1 MDFSQIPRN
10 TLELLRSCAKDEAAF
25 VNLAEHWLLSN
36 QNQRLCDKNS
46 FCGFAET
53 SFDGLVLHKDGLIVD
68 VNPAMLAMSGY
79 SSDEVKHTKLISY
92 LHEDDL
98 SFAKARLNDFPNI
111 PDTPLEVRFKS
122 KSGKYVPVEV
132 RTQSIAYY
140 KQDCFVTSVRDI
152 SDRLDAQN
160 KIEFQSFLFQ
170 QLGNAVVSTDANDC
184 ISGWN
189 ISAEKMFGYT
199 EMEAIGKKFNDL
211 LFDQYHGDT
220 HEHVRYSLHHDGFW
234 IGETALRKKGGD
246 KVIVFATL
254 SVIKNWQGET
264 TGVVG
269 IMRDITNEYETR
281 RELDDVNSLLHKVIE
296 HLPLGIFWKDQYG
309 RYIGC
314 NEYFAK
320 LKGKISPMDLI
331 GKHDS
336 ELGFS
341 DDEVAMFNHYDT
353 MTLSLEH
360 YDTLNYLWK
369 HSSGQI
375 LQVRKVPLAFSRDQR
390 YILGILEDLTIKIN
404 KDNELI
410 RQKELFQR
418 VLDSLPVSIKLYDEN
433 SKLIFTNSYISDESV
448 IDKLFDSELQEV
460 SIPIHGMSRN
470 FILGNTTINA
480 GKSVFILRFALD
492 ITERVIAE
500 NKLVRQTEFLTHVIN
515 SNPSLI
521 YVRDQE
527 GNIVLINESKLYDI
541 IGSSVNRDFQVGL
554 PSFTNFENSVFA
566 SEKLVKSEVHYIND
580 YGREFWF
587 QSTKL
592 PLEFSDGAKFML
604 GIATDIT
611 GDKISRMV
619 SDSIAEE
626 LHFKNKEIETLFSVL
641 PDEYFRISADGIC
654 KSSYSNALNQGRT
667 LEAIFNRD
675 VSVQIMNEFK
685 YAVDNNTPRIKEIVF
700 DGKFYEA
707 RIFSL
712 GNNEAALILRDVT
725 FSKNVELALRE
736 REEQYRAIV
745 EDQTELIC
753 RTDAAFNI
761 LFVNDA
767 FTRFFN
773 VSRGSLIGYTF
784 RPQIPESDLLYITT
798 ALSNVSVQNPMVK
811 FAHRAYFSEVEFKWL
826 EWTARSMF
834 DSSESIAEYL
844 FVGRDITDL
853 KFVEE
858 QLRLGKEHYMSVV
871 NSVREII
878 FQADTDGN
886 IIFLNPAWEEIT
898 GIPDKHSIGRSLFSF
913 IIDNVEL
920 AKFHYNELKVGQANN
935 FRFETQIVCNS
946 ETQTSVWVE
955 FNLNA
960 NRNADGTFIG
970 VTGVINDISIRKLAE
985 KKLEE
990 AKLEAEATSRA
1001 KTDFLAMVS
1010 HEIRTPMNGVL
1021 GMTGLLLE
1029 TDLTHDQRE
1038 LVETIRVSG
1047 DNLLAIIN
1055 HILDFSKADSGSL
1068 KVEYEPFELSYCIET
1083 VFELFSAK
1091 AHHKQLELVY
1101 FIEADV
1107 PDWVEGDGNKL
1118 RQVLA
1123 NLISNA
1129 IKFTS
1134 KGEVYVHVEMAGFM
1148 DNQITLKF
1156 TIKDT
1161 GPGIAKDKVDKLFVP
1176 FVQLETGHRRK
1187 HEGTGLGLAI
1197 SKSLVELM
1205 GGEIGIV
1212 SGEGA
1217 EFYFTAKFYA
1227 TPNKS
1232 RHPDPQFPINKSVVL
1247 VEKNNRLRSIIS
1259 HCLEKYGVNVYR
1271 FSTLN
1276 EVAIN
1281 NPFDLAVIGTRLSV
1295 EDSTALAGIFRAKFS
1310 VYSFPIV
1317 FLSSGNLQGKQL
1329 TDTEIYVQKPVRQ
1342 KQLMRL
1348 LANIL
1353 KGDYTSY
1360 GYSAIKESLPG
1371 ELAKS
1376 LPLHILIVEDSP
1388 VNQRIM
1394 VRLLEKCGY
1403 KPDVVANGKEAV
1415 AAAIN
1420 IPYDLIFMDVQMP
1433 EMDGIEATQIILS
1446 RLPENKRPTIIAL
1459 TAAVL
1464 DTNKE
1469 ECLNAG
1475 MSHFIGKPFKIDE
1488 VIHVVK
1494 KFGQKLV
1501 ARKYGKTAVEIQN

>member
-1 MDFSQIPRN
+1 MNFSQIPPD
-10 TLELLRSCAKDEAAF
+10 TLELLRSCSKDEAAF
-25 VNLAEHWLLSN
+25 VNLAEHWLLSY
-36 QNQRLCDKNS
+36 QNQQLCDRNS
-46 FCGFAET
+46 FRGYAET
-53 SFDGLVLHKDGLIVD
+53 SFEGLVLHKDGLIVD

-79 SSDEVKHTKLISY
+79 NCDEVKHTKLISY

-111 PDTPLEVRFKS
+111 PDYPLGVRFKT
-122 KSGKYVPVEV
+122 KTGKYVPVEV
-132 RTQSIAYY
+132 RTKSIAFNG
-140 KQDCFVTSVRDI
+140 QDCFVTSVRDI
-152 SDRLDAQN
+152 SDRLEAQN

-189 ISAEKMFGYT
+189 KSAESMFGYT
-199 EMEAIGKKFNDL
+199 ELEAIGKNFNAL
-211 LFDQYHGDT
+211 LFEKYQGVT
-220 HEHVRYSLHHDGFW
+220 HDNVRHSLHQNGLW
-234 IGETALRKKGGD
+234 IGETVLRKKGGN

-254 SVIKNWQGET
+254 SVIKNLQGDT
-264 TGVVG
+264 TGIVG

-281 RELDDVNSLLHKVIE
+281 RQLDEVNRLLQKVIE

-309 RYIGC
+309 RYVGC
-314 NEYFAK
+314 NDYFAK
-320 LKGKISPMDLI
+320 LKGKSSPMDII

-336 ELGFS
+336 ELDFT
-341 DDEVAMFNHYDT
+341 DEEVAMFNYYDT

-360 YDTLNYLWK
+360 YDTLNYLWR
-369 HSSGQI
+369 HSSGQV
-375 LQVRKVPLAFSRDQR
+375 LQVRKVPLAFSRDER
-390 YILGILEDLTIKIN
+390 YILGILEDLTAKIN

-410 RQKELFQR
+410 RQKELFRR

-448 IDKLFDSELQEV
+448 VDMLFDSELQEV
-460 SIPIHGMSRN
+460 SIPLHGISRH

-500 NKLVRQTEFLTHVIN
+500 NRLVRQTEFLTHVIN

-521 YVRDQE
+521 YVRDQD

-541 IGSSVNRDFQVGL
+541 IGNFVNRDFQIGL
-554 PSFTNFENSVFA
+554 PSFTNFENSVFT
-566 SEKLVKSEVHYIND
+566 SDKPIKSEVHYIND
-580 YGREFWF
+580 YGKEFWF
-587 QSTKL
+587 QSIKL
-592 PLEFSDGAKFML
+592 PLEFSDGTKFML

-619 SDSIAEE
+619 SDSIAKE

-654 KSSYSNALNQGRT
+654 KSSYSNVMNQGRS
-667 LEAIFNRD
+667 LDAIFNRD
-675 VSVQIMNEFK
+675 VFVQIMNEFK
-685 YAVDNNTPRIKEIVF
+685 YAVDNNAPRIKEIVF

-712 GNNEAALILRDVT
+712 GNEEAALILRDVT

-753 RTDAAFNI
+753 RTDADFNI
-761 LFVNDA
+761 LFVNEA

-773 VSRGSLIGYTF
+773 VSRDSLIGYTF
-784 RPQIPESDLLYITT
+784 RPKIPESESSYITM

-811 FAHRAYFSEVEFKWL
+811 FTHRVYFSEVKFKWL

-834 DSSESIAEYL
+834 DSSECIAEYL
-844 FVGRDITDL
+844 FVGRDVTDL

-858 QLRLGKEHYMSVV
+858 QLRQGKEHYKSVV

-878 FQADTDGN
+878 FQADTEGN
-886 IIFLNPAWEEIT
+886 LIFLNPAWEEIT
-898 GIPDKHSIGRSLFSF
+898 GVPDSQSIGKPLFSF
-913 IIDNVEL
+913 MVENVEL
-920 AKFHYNELKVGQANN
+920 AKDHYNELKIGRANN
-935 FRFETQIVCNS
+935 FRFETQIVCNL

-960 NRNADGTFIG
+960 NRTSDGAFIG

-990 AKLEAEATSRA
+990 AKLDAEAMSRA

-1021 GMTGLLLE
+1021 GMTSLLLE
-1029 TDLTHDQRE
+1029 TELTHDQRE

-1101 FIEADV
+1101 FIEEGV
-1107 PDWVEGDGNKL
+1107 PDWLAGDGNKL

-1134 KGEVYVHVEMAGFM
+1134 KGEVYVHVAWLGLS
-1148 DNQITLKF
+1148 DSQITLKF

-1161 GPGIAKDKVDKLFVP
+1161 GPGIGKDEVDKLFVP

-1205 GGEIGIV
+1205 GGEIGV
-1212 SGEGA
+1212 LPGEGA
-1217 EFYFTAKFYA
+1217 EFYFTAKFHP

-1232 RHPDPQFPINKSVVL
+1232 RHPEPQFPNNKSIVL
-1247 VEKNNRLRSIIS
+1247 VEKNYRLRSIIS
-1259 HCLEKYGVNVYR
+1259 LCLEKYGVNVYS
-1271 FSTLN
+1271 FSSLN
-1276 EVAIN
+1276 EVAVN

-1342 KQLMRL
+1342 KQLLRL

-1376 LPLHILIVEDSP
+1376 LPLHILIVEDSL

-1415 AAAIN
+1415 TAAMN
-1420 IPYDLIFMDVQMP
+1420 IPYDMIFMDVQMP

-1464 DTNKE
+1464 DANKE

-1488 VIHVVK
+1488 MVRVIK
-1494 KFGQKLV
+1494 KYGQKIF
-1501 ARKYGKTAVEIQN
+1501 ATKYGKPVIEIPD